1 MRMRRLCQDEDCMP
15 DIGTRDEKHIYV
27 SCHRLC
33 PLYPVMDV
41 LCVFLNIYLILMI
54 YIYAAMTT
62 RFLCPNTSSLS
73 RQIDPDYIVSCYILM
88 GVLLWLT
95 CLVCLFTRI

>member
-1 MRMRRLCQDEDCMP
+1 MNSVFMRMRRLSQEDCMP

-41 LCVFLNIYLILMI
+41 HCPFLNIYLSLMI
-54 YIYAAMTT
+54 YIYVAM
-62 RFLCPNTSSLS
+62 
-73 RQIDPDYIVSCYILM
+73 
-88 GVLLWLT
+88 
-95 CLVCLFTRI
+95 